1 MATAQAELLDIRN
14 RLRHPMSTQKFAC
27 PNCSQHIE
35 AGQEYAGLQINCPN
49 CQCALV
55 VPASPLVVKLP
66 SVSAAPSPPT
76 PPVAVRRL
84 TVRPVHA
91 AAAMPQSAPPP
102 PLTRRPSVALHD
114 LGAEPSASKGKRI
127 LIGAAVVLALGAG
140 LFGAISLGGRVQK
153 KFNESRAK
161 DDDPGVIGGQVGHI
175 AELYNVLDATD
186 PNKMGR
192 MSRANDGSDRGA
204 GARARRARTASSGSG
219 NDSAPAPE
227 SLPVLPA
234 TWTLDADAARIPNG
248 RVSGLLSG
256 SNFVASSVFL
266 LSGTATPVLALRQGE
281 GADVDRELLIYLRL
295 KRGEKIEGGAWTFS
309 KEQTGAV
316 PQVLKR
322 WKPAPRMALQQKSF
336 ANGYA
341 MKLEFGKLT
350 DDGLPGK
357 IYVALPDAE
366 QTVVAGVF
374 NAEIRVASAAQGAA
388 KTGAGSLMTGNE

>member
-1 MATAQAELLDIRN
+1 
-14 RLRHPMSTQKFAC
+14 MSTQKFAC

-35 AGQEYAGLQINCPN
+35 AGEEYAGLQINCPN

-55 VPASPLVVKLP
+55 VPASPLRVSLP
-66 SVSAAPSPPT
+66 AVSAAPSPP
-76 PPVAVRRL
+76 PPPLAARRL

-91 AAAMPQSAPPP
+91 AAAPAVPQPAPPP
-102 PLTRRPSVALHD
+102 PLTRQPSVALHD
-114 LGAEPSASKGKRI
+114 RGSEPAASKSKRI

-153 KFNESRAK
+153 KFNDSRAK

-192 MSRANDGSDRGA
+192 PSRADDGPGRGA
-204 GARARRARTASSGSG
+204 GARTRRSRTAALGSG
-219 NDSAPAPE
+219 NDSPPEPE

-281 GADVDRELLIYLRL
+281 GADVDRELLIYLRF
-295 KRGEKIEGGAWTFS
+295 KRGDKIEGGAWTFS

-374 NAEIRVASAAQGAA
+374 NAEIRVASTAQGAA
-388 KTGAGSLMTGNE
+388 KPGVGSVMIDSE

>member
-1 MATAQAELLDIRN
+1 
-14 RLRHPMSTQKFAC
+14 MSTQKFAC

-35 AGQEYAGLQINCPN
+35 AGQEYAGIEIKCPN

-66 SVSAAPSPPT
+66 SVSAAPSPGA
-76 PPVAVRRL
+76 PPVAARRL

-91 AAAMPQSAPPP
+91 AAAAVPQQAPPL
-102 PLTRRPSVALHD
+102 PLTRQPSVALHD
-114 LGAEPSASKGKRI
+114 RGSEPAASKSKRI

-192 MSRANDGSDRGA
+192 MSRANDGPGRGV
-204 GARARRARTASSGSG
+204 GARARRARMASSGSG
-219 NDSAPAPE
+219 NEAAPDPE

-266 LSGTATPVLALRQGE
+266 MSGTATPVLALRQGE

-295 KRGEKIEGGAWTFS
+295 KRGDKIEGGTWKFS

-388 KTGAGSLMTGNE
+388 KPGAGSLMIGNE

>member
-1 MATAQAELLDIRN
+1 
-14 RLRHPMSTQKFAC
+14 MSNQKFAC

-35 AGQEYAGLQINCPN
+35 AGEEYAGLQINCPN

-55 VPASPLVVKLP
+55 VPASPLRVPLP

-76 PPVAVRRL
+76 PTLAARRL
-84 TVRPVHA
+84 AVRPVQATA
-91 AAAMPQSAPPP
+91 AAVPHAAPPP
-102 PLTRRPSVALHD
+102 PMTRKPTVALHD
-114 LGAEPSASKGKRI
+114 RGSAPAASRSKRI
-127 LIGAAVVLALGAG
+127 IIGAAVVVALGAG
-140 LFGAISLGGRVQK
+140 LFGAITLGGRIQK

-161 DDDPGVIGGQVGHI
+161 DDDPGVLGGQVGHI

-192 MSRANDGSDRGA
+192 TSRADDGPSRGA
-204 GARARRARTASSGSG
+204 GARARRARTASLGSG
-219 NDSAPAPE
+219 NDAGSEPE

-266 LSGTATPVLALRQGE
+266 MSGTSTPVLALRQGE
-281 GADVDRELLIYLRL
+281 GANVDRELLIYLRL

-374 NAEIRVASAAQGAA
+374 NAEIRVASAAPGAA
-388 KTGAGSLMTGNE
+388 KPGAGSVMIDSE